1 MNFLMHDINV
11 QSVLNCSLFFVHLK
25 TAILAAYLVAVPSP
39 PCLEVAAPWLPRTPM
54 IKGGAPLMS
63 VPKNANS
70 AHTVDERLPLGGLLA
85 LALAGFVTLMT
96 EVMPAGLLPQISMSL
111 GIAESMAGQLVT
123 AYAAGSLV
131 TAIPLMTLTQT
142 MRRRG
147 LLLIALG
154 GFAIVNTVTALSD
167 HYWITLAARFF
178 AGMFGGIVW
187 ALIVGYAARMVP
199 AHLAGRAIAITG
211 IGGPLAFT
219 IGVPAGTWLGVFF
232 GWRVSFGVMS
242 ALALVLIAWSLV
254 RLPDFAGQP
263 RGKQYSIRQ
272 VVTLPGLRPILFVM
286 LAFVV
291 AHSMLYTY
299 IAPFLAPSGLADRV
313 DLVLLVFGVAGVLG
327 LWTVGALI
335 DRHLRLLVLGSLLA
349 FGAVALV
356 LGVASAS
363 SAVVLAGV
371 VVWGL
376 VMGGAPTLFQ
386 TAEAKAAGDA
396 TDVAQA
402 MFVTVWNTGVAG
414 GGLLGGVLLDGFG
427 AASFPWALLAL
438 TIPALLVSWLASGHG
453 FPPASD
459 TRPMAL

>member
-1 MNFLMHDINV
+1 MTIFN
-11 QSVLNCSLFFVHLK
+11 
-25 TAILAAYLVAVPSP
+25 
-39 PCLEVAAPWLPRTPM
+39 
-54 IKGGAPLMS
+54 
-63 VPKNANS
+63 NATS
-70 AHTVDERLPLGGLLA
+70 DMPAKEKLPLGGLLA

-111 GIAESMAGQLVT
+111 SIAESMAGQLVT
-123 AYAAGSLV
+123 AYAAGSLI

-142 MRRRG
+142 MQRRG

-154 GFAIVNTVTALSD
+154 GFAIVNTVTAVSD
-167 HYWITLAARFF
+167 YYWLTLTARFF

-199 AHLAGRAIAITG
+199 PHLAGRAIAITG

-219 IGVPAGTWLGVFF
+219 IGVPAGTWLGVLL
-232 GWRVSFGVMS
+232 GWRVSFGLMS
-242 ALALVLIAWSLV
+242 ALALILIAWSLL
-254 RLPDFAGQP
+254 RLPDFAGQL
-263 RGKQYSIRQ
+263 RGQQYLIRR
-272 VVTLPGLRPILFVM
+272 VLTLPGLMPILFVM

-291 AHSMLYTY
+291 AHNILYTY

-313 DLVLLVFGVAGVLG
+313 DLVLLIFGAAGVLG
-327 LWTVGALI
+327 LWIVGTLI
-335 DRHLRLLVLGSLLA
+335 DRHLRRLVLVSLLA
-349 FGAVALV
+349 FGCIALALGFASTSPAIV
-356 LGVASAS
+356 LVS
-363 SAVVLAGV
+363 V
-371 VVWGL
+371 VVWGV

-414 GGLLGGVLLDGFG
+414 GGLLGGILLDGFG
-427 AASFPWALLAL
+427 VTSFPWTLFAL

-453 FPPASD
+453 FPPV
-459 TRPMAL
+459 TNVRRMAP